1 MSKEHYLLMCNNP
14 GYQDIVSGEVDV
26 KNKVKKKTKKY
37 IKIIAWSLSWLF
49 WR

>member
-26 KNKVKKKTKKY
+26 KNKVKKKRKNTLK
-37 IKIIAWSLSWLF
+37 LL
-49 WR
+49 RGR